1 MISFKATRIHSLKVS
16 QEVGQSI
23 SREMAMNLFITN
35 SIHTWLTC
43 ISVGAERNVGKA
55 LVVDAEE
62 EKEEETE

>member
-1 MISFKATRIHSLKVS
+1 M
-16 QEVGQSI
+16 GQST
-23 SREMAMNLFITN
+23 SREMAMNFNFIK
-35 SIHTWLTC
+35 TWLTC

>member
-16 QEVGQSI
+16 QEVGQST
-23 SREMAMNLFITN
+23 SREMAMNFFITKFIN
-35 SIHTWLTC
+35 TWLTC

>member
-1 MISFKATRIHSLKVS
+1 MIISKPPTSKTGS
-16 QEVGQSI
+16 T
-23 SREMAMNLFITN
+23 SREMAMNFNFIN
-35 SIHTWLTC
+35 TWLTC